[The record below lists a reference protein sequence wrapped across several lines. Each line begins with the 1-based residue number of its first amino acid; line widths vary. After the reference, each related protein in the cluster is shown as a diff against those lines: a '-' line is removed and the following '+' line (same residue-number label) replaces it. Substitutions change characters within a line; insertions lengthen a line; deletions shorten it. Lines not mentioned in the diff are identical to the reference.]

1 MDNNLLSIMAY
12 RTFDLLNERK
22 ALITTEGKAFWVWP
36 REDRVILVFDP
47 TAIDLGKVNDDFA
60 HRLSTRLAGRRVVRT
75 NSRGL
80 FIQVGYGIPIAPV
93 ELTAQSLDLSKQP
106 SPFHMPV
113 GSTANGDLWISLL
126 EGDSFFVVGA
136 RGFGKT
142 GELHGFI
149 QALLNGKKTLIFA
162 WDGKENAEYLRYVG
176 RENFTLLPMNG
187 LQDGLKAIQDLVK
200 ERMTTLVKSGH
211 PNILSYNESG
221 VGFIQPI
228 ALIVDEVAEVENQDL
243 LLKQVKVNRAAGVFP
258 IFATNDPSKS
268 SVVAKSNLGTRISF
282 PVVSTS
288 DSIMGLGRPGANK
301 ISKVRGRGLIEQGG
315 RLVEFQSF
323 TVEYAKPT
331 EAGLQWLIEHVGVGS
346 GELIIEPNSK
356 RPVDVSKLA
365 ESIRAQWSP
374 ELSKRAVGRLL
385 KQTYAGSWAN
395 TIDEIVS
402 YLSATTTTKGAQA
415 PEIGQNPAFQ

>member
-22 ALITTEGKAFWVWP
+22 ALISTEGKAFWVWP

-47 TAIDLGKVNDDFA
+47 SAIDLGKLNDDFA

-80 FIQVGYGIPIAPV
+80 FLQVGYGIPMAPV
-93 ELTAQSLDLSKQP
+93 ELTAQVLDLSRQP
-106 SPFHMPV
+106 SPFHMPI

-149 QALLNGKKTLIFA
+149 QALLQGSKTLVYA
-162 WDGKENAEYLRYVG
+162 WDGKENAEYLRYIG
-176 RENFTLLPMNG
+176 RKNFTILPMNG
-187 LQDGLKAIQDLVK
+187 LQSGLQAIQVIAKD
-200 ERMTTLVKSGH
+200 RMITLAKSGH
-211 PNILSYNESG
+211 PNIISYNESG
-221 VGFIQPI
+221 AGFMPPI
-228 ALIVDEVAEVENQDL
+228 ALIVDEVAEVDNQDL
-243 LLKQVKVNRAAGVFP
+243 LLKQVKINRAAGVFP

-301 ISKVRGRGLIEQGG
+301 LTKLRGRGLIEQGG

-323 TVEYAKPT
+323 IVEYPKPT
-331 EAGLQWLIEHVGVGS
+331 EEGLQWLIKQVEADNNAP
-346 GELIIEPNSK
+346 LIVPITSEID
-356 RPVDVSKLA
+356 VDQVLKLHKA
-365 ESIRAQWSP
+365 GKSVTAIVNEIGNVTGGNRWRRLKKQV
-374 ELSKRAVGRLL
+374 EAV
-385 KQTYAGSWAN
+385 
-395 TIDEIVS
+395 I
-402 YLSATTTTKGAQA
+402 ATTTTTS
-415 PEIGQNPAFQ
+415 ENPNLTTFAHETA